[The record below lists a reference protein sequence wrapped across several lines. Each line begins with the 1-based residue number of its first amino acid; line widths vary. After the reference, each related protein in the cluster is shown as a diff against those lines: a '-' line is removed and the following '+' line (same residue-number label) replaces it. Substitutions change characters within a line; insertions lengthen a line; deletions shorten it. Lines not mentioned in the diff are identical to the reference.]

1 MHMSQKPFIFKFAE
15 HMVSNHSRALRY
27 DESRQIAQVEING
40 IWIDTPDANVEVY
53 ASTRCTKVN
62 AETTDDQ

>member
-1 MHMSQKPFIFKFAE
+1 
-15 HMVSNHSRALRY
+15 MVSNQSRALHY